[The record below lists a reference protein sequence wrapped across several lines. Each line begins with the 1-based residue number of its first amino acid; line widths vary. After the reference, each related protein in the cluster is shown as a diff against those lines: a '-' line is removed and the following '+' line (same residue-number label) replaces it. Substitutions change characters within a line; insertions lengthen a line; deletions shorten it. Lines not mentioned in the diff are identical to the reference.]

1 MDAKRCK
8 LCNEPV
14 AKHTKY
20 CNICESESH
29 SKINGLLY
37 IPAINVILHPLIFL
51 ISLCNPLSLIILPDY
66 TFEFTSE
73 YIGVAFEFISI
84 ILLFALS
91 CYTFKAFFAK
101 KKTAPKFFIIML
113 IASLAYDAVDI
124 IWVSDLL
131 NIPPETDDAV
141 SLFKSGVF
149 SLVWISYFLLSG
161 KVKKVFVN

>member
-1 MDAKRCK
+1 MDAKICK

-14 AKHTKY
+14 TYHTKY
-20 CNICESESH
+20 CNTCENKSL

-37 IPAINVILHPLIFL
+37 IPAINVILYPLIIF
-51 ISLCNPLSLIILPDY
+51 ISLCNPLSLIILPEY

-73 YIGVAFEFISI
+73 YFGVTFEIIGT

-91 CYTFKAFFAK
+91 CYTLKVFFTK
-101 KKTAPKFFIIML
+101 KKNAPRFFIIML
-113 IASLAYDAVDI
+113 IASLAYDVVDI

-131 NIPPETDDAV
+131 NIPPETEDIV